1 MRTLYTLLILLF
13 PFFGISQTVYVTNTN
28 NEGPGSFRD
37 AVENASNGTT
47 VRFDNSLVGQTI
59 IISDFN
65 IQINS
70 DITIKGIIQNNQYV
84 TLEFADVGIWYYNS
98 ITIDSL
104 RMDGGSE
111 YNLGNYFKED
121 GDITLLNSKFENFT
135 NSYILYAELEVSG
148 ILNKRILID
157 NCIFNN
163 NNSITFNGVTFNG
176 FDTFV
181 DSIII
186 TNSQINDTYDNVGL
200 NSNNFICGGV
210 FIMQNC
216 ELSNSTLA
224 VSANQANIFNS
235 ILNDGLSTTS
245 NELFLI
251 NSEVQNSINLTAEN
265 LIYIDNILMQNFTS
279 LYLTSDQ
286 ISINNSN
293 ISSEDNNLGNLST
306 FYSNE
311 LYFYNNIFSNLNI
324 SNYEPFNTTNNNQTS
339 IIDSCRLNNTTFY
352 SNNIENLYFNYS
364 DFEYDINSNSYI
376 IEVSYISDFVI
387 SNSTIDFTSI
397 GDNSNMLSYYPNVNS
412 SLTIYNSTLN
422 SPRIMTY
429 SSGLQE
435 SNLNVYNSTLNGTIS
450 FIQSENLTMN
460 LYSSII
466 NKLNDFYFGFVG
478 SEEFLSNINVISDG
492 NNLIGDLSIQTE
504 SFIESDILNVE
515 NTDLNPLDYYG
526 GFTRTMP
533 PNDCSPA
540 LDAGDPQSTD
550 ISQNQLSPIGVKDIG
565 AAESNI
571 EIVRYNCENGN
582 CITVNN
588 SSGEFCTLNECQ
600 LNCEALETFNCV
612 NDACVDPMDGS
623 GEFSTLNDCE
633 QVCQNIS
640 SISENLIDVN
650 IYPNPSSNIFN
661 IEFNSDSET
670 EISVTNVLGEQ
681 VYFESTKSIGE
692 FNTQIDLSNYSKGIY
707 NLTIKTSDGLSNH
720 KLILQ

>member
-1 MRTLYTLLILLF
+1 MKTLYTLIILLI
-13 PFFGISQTVYVTNTN
+13 PFVGISQTVYVTNTN

-176 FDTFV
+176 FDTYV

-186 TNSQINDTYDNVGL
+186 TNSQINNTYNFN
-200 NSNNFICGGV
+200 NSNNTNSFGCDGV

-216 ELSNSTLA
+216 EFSNASLG

-235 ILNDGLSTTS
+235 ILNDGLTTNS
-245 NELFLI
+245 NEVFLI
-251 NSEVQNSINLTAEN
+251 NNQVQVDLNLNAEN
-265 LIYIDNILMQNFTS
+265 LIYLDNNIVQNIFLET
-279 LYLTSDQ
+279 LTSDQ
-286 ISINNSN
+286 ISINNCN
-293 ISSEDNNLGNLST
+293 ISFENYDIGNQLI
-306 FYSNE
+306 FRSNE
-311 LYFYNNIFSNLNI
+311 LYLYKSDFNNCNI
-324 SNYEPFNTTNNNQTS
+324 LNYEPFSGASDNKTS
-339 IIDSCRLNNTTFY
+339 VIDSCKLTNTTFS
-352 SNNIENLYFNYS
+352 SNEIENIYFNYS
-364 DFEYDINSNSYI
+364 DFECDLNTNINISASN
-376 IEVSYISDFVI
+376 VSDFVI
-387 SNSTIDFTSI
+387 SNSTLDYTSI
-397 GDNSNMLSYYPNVNS
+397 ADNSYMLSYYPNINS

-422 SPRIMTY
+422 TPRIMTY

-435 SNLNVYNSTLNGTIS
+435 SILNIFNSTLNGTIS
-450 FIQSENLTMN
+450 FIQSDNLTMN

-466 NKLNDFYFGFVG
+466 NKLNDFYFGFAG
-478 SEEFLSNINVISDG
+478 SEEFLSNINVISG
-492 NNLIGDLSIQTE
+492 GYNLIGDLSIQTE

-533 PNDCSPA
+533 PNNCSPA
-540 LDAGDPQSTD
+540 LDAGDYESTE

-571 EIVRYNCENGN
+571 EIVRYNCENGD

-612 NDACVDPMDGS
+612 NDACVDPLDGS

-661 IEFNSDSET
+661 LEFNSDSET
-670 EISVTNVLGEQ
+670 EILVTNILGEQ

-692 FNTQIDLSNYSKGIY
+692 FNTQIDLSNYSKGVY